1 MSKQKVSTFANES
14 MKYVARSGK
23 AKLIEVRMERD
34 LFGSILYLALQRKI
48 DMGEALTYPLTLAPL
63 SLCYIDSRM
72 NKTPKTT
79 LMKELEKSSVLNN
92 PEMVDM
98 VTVDG
103 MFFLHLLSDLPETFG
118 FVSKSILRK
127 LCSSFSAKRIDIAF
141 DKIATP

>member
-1 MSKQKVSTFANES
+1 
-14 MKYVARSGK
+14 
-23 AKLIEVRMERD
+23 
-34 LFGSILYLALQRKI
+34 
-48 DMGEALTYPLTLAPL
+48 MGEALTYPLTLAPL

-72 NKTPKTT
+72 NKTPKST